1 MTQCVRRFILLVLM
15 GAFLQSGAFAAELRG
30 FTLAE
35 RSHNSLERVNES
47 VLANLKKNGFEML
60 GNYSPEDGVTIFVVT
75 NRELKKVAAKSEFG
89 GFGAVIKVSVSRVTL
104 EDGRKEIQVAYNNPE
119 YMALAYWLSSR
130 LTATRDKLKKALG
143 AVENFGGPVDEQE
156 LPDYNYTIGM
166 EGFTGFFE
174 LGTYSSH
181 REAVKSIEKNLAK
194 GRFGISQ
201 IFRLDIPGKKQT
213 LFGLGMK
220 ADVNEHE
227 FINDEYVMKII
238 DHQQP
243 RRFPHLPYE
252 ILVIDN
258 RVIGMHPHFRIAI
271 SFPDLHMFGEHGF
284 GRMIQLPY
292 DYEEFVIRAI
302 GGQWPPDDDW

>member
-1 MTQCVRRFILLVLM
+1 MAQFVRQVFLLVLM
-15 GAFLQSGAFAAELRG
+15 GLFLQSGVFAAELRG

-35 RSHNSLERVNES
+35 RSQNSLERVNES
-47 VLANLKKNGFEML
+47 VLAKLKKNGFKML
-60 GNYSPEDGVTIFVVT
+60 GSYSPEDGVNIFVVT
-75 NRELKKVAAKSEFG
+75 NRELKEVAAKSEFG

-104 EDGRKEIQVAYNNPE
+104 ENGKKEVQVAYNNPE

-130 LTATRDKLKKALG
+130 LTATKAQLKKALG
-143 AVENFGGPVDEQE
+143 AIEDFGGPVDEQD

-174 LGTYSSH
+174 LATFASY
-181 REAVKSIEKNLAK
+181 RDAVKSVEKNLSK

-220 ADVNEHE
+220 ANVEE
-227 FINDEYVMKII
+227 YPFINDEYVMKII

-243 RRFPHLPYE
+243 RRIPHLPYE
-252 ILVIDN
+252 ILVIGN
-258 RVIGMHPHFRIAI
+258 RVIGMHPHFRIAV
-271 SFPDLHMFGEHGF
+271 SFPDLHMFGQHGF

-292 DYEEFVIRAI
+292 DYEEFITRAI
-302 GGQWPPDDDW
+302 GGQWPPEDDW

>member
-1 MTQCVRRFILLVLM
+1 MTRFIQRLILLLLL
-15 GAFLQSGAFAAELRG
+15 GLFWQSGVMAVELRG

-35 RSHNSLERVNES
+35 RSHNSLGRVNEA
-47 VLANLKKNGFEML
+47 VLEKLKKNGFEIL
-60 GNYSPEDGVTIFVVT
+60 GDYSPEEGINIFVVT

-89 GFGAVIKVSVSRVTL
+89 GFGSVIKVSVARVTL
-104 EDGRKEIQVAYNNPE
+104 KDGRKEIQVAYNNPE
-119 YMALAYWLSSR
+119 YMALAYWLNGR
-130 LTATRDKLKKALG
+130 LKSTKAKLKKALG
-143 AVENFGGPVDEQE
+143 AIEDFGGPVDEE
-156 LPDYNYTIGM
+156 ALPDYNYTIGM
-166 EGFTGFFE
+166 EGFSGFFE
-174 LGTYSSH
+174 LATFASY
-181 REAVKSIEKNLAK
+181 REAVKSIETNLAK

-213 LFGLGMK
+213 LFGLGMN
-220 ADVNEHE
+220 ANVDEHR
-227 FINDEYVMKII
+227 FINDKYVMEII

-243 RRFPHLPYE
+243 RRIPHLPYE

-258 RVIGMHPHFRIAI
+258 RVIAMHPHFRIAI

-292 DYEEFVIRAI
+292 DYEEFVTQAI

>member
-1 MTQCVRRFILLVLM
+1 MTQFVRRLILLVLM
-15 GAFLQSGAFAAELRG
+15 GLFFQSGVFAAELRG

-35 RSHNSLERVNES
+35 RSQNSMERVNES
-47 VLANLKKNGFEML
+47 VLANLKKNGFKIL
-60 GNYSPEDGVTIFVVT
+60 GNYSPEDGVNIFVVT
-75 NRELKKVAAKSEFG
+75 NKELKKVAAKSEFG
-89 GFGAVIKVSVSRVTL
+89 GFGAVIKVSVARVTL
-104 EDGRKEIQVAYNNPE
+104 EDGRKEIQVTYNNPE

-130 LTATRDKLKKALG
+130 LTSTKAKLKKALG
-143 AVENFGGPVDEQE
+143 AVEDFGGPVDEE
-156 LPDYNYTIGM
+156 SLPDYNYTIGM

-174 LGTYSSH
+174 LATFSSH
-181 REAVKSIEKNLAK
+181 REAVKTIEKNLSK
-194 GRFGISQ
+194 GQFGISQ
-201 IFRLDIPGKKQT
+201 IFRLDIPGTKQT

-220 ADVNEHE
+220 ANVEEHR

-243 RRFPHLPYE
+243 RRIPHLPYE

-292 DYEEFVIRAI
+292 DYEEFIIRAI
-302 GGQWPPDDDW
+302 GGQWPPEDDW